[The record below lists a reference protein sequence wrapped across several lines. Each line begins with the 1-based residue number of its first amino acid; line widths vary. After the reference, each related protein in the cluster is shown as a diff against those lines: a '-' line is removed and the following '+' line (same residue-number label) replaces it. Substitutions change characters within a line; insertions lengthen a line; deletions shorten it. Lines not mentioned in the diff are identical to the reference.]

1 MKNIFESL
9 AATPSRLEKERI
21 LKENENNDLLRQVL
35 FLALDPY
42 TQFFIR
48 RIPPYKTG
56 VINSNLTL
64 QQALLE
70 LEKLSSRQLTG
81 NAAFHHLHWILE
93 SLSAEDAYVI
103 ERIIQKDLRCG
114 VSEATVNKIW
124 PSLIPTYPV
133 MLASGYDEKSMMNM
147 RYPALA
153 QLKLDGMRFNAIV
166 QQGKVEFR
174 SRNGKQIDLLGNLEE
189 EFLHL
194 AKKISSETHT
204 GDVVFDGELVV
215 KDDHGIMNRQKG
227 NGILNKAVKGTI
239 SEKEAAMVHATIWD
253 AIPLNSFKM
262 GFYNKYYKDR
272 FAFVNIMDLP
282 DKIHVVETFEVR
294 SEEEAREK
302 FEHYLA
308 QGEEGIILKDSW
320 GLWEDRRVKHQ
331 IKFKGELECDLLCVD
346 WQEGTGKNLGRLG
359 ALVLQSADNII
370 KVNVGTGFTD
380 EQRDKYTKENTV
392 GKIVAVRYNAKIQD
406 KTTGDYSL
414 FLPVFLELREDKTV
428 PDSSTSI
435 G

>member
-124 PSLIPTYPV
+124 PSLIPT
-133 MLASGYDEKSMMNM
+133 
-147 RYPALA
+147 
-153 QLKLDGMRFNAIV
+153 
-166 QQGKVEFR
+166 
-174 SRNGKQIDLLGNLEE
+174 
-189 EFLHL
+189 
-194 AKKISSETHT
+194 
-204 GDVVFDGELVV
+204 
-215 KDDHGIMNRQKG
+215 
-227 NGILNKAVKGTI
+227 
-239 SEKEAAMVHATIWD
+239 
-253 AIPLNSFKM
+253 
-262 GFYNKYYKDR
+262 
-272 FAFVNIMDLP
+272 
-282 DKIHVVETFEVR
+282 
-294 SEEEAREK
+294 
-302 FEHYLA
+302 
-308 QGEEGIILKDSW
+308 
-320 GLWEDRRVKHQ
+320 
-331 IKFKGELECDLLCVD
+331 
-346 WQEGTGKNLGRLG
+346 
-359 ALVLQSADNII
+359 
-370 KVNVGTGFTD
+370 
-380 EQRDKYTKENTV
+380 
-392 GKIVAVRYNAKIQD
+392 
-406 KTTGDYSL
+406 
-414 FLPVFLELREDKTV
+414 
-428 PDSSTSI
+428 
-435 G
+435 